1 MLNELSSVRQL
12 RKERLRDSGG
22 VLVRKLLT
30 GMKITKEDSATG
42 PFLAKAWDNTILA
55 L

>member
-12 RKERLRDSGG
+12 RKEGLRGSGG

-30 GMKITKEDSATG
+30 GVKITKDGSDRG
-42 PFLAKAWDNTILA
+42 SFLAKAWDNVVLA